1 MKLTAVT
8 EQQNNKDRLNIY
20 IDDSF
25 AFGLPLSV
33 YVDHGLKVGQDL
45 SAEEIEDL
53 KIAGAFHQAYD
64 RALTYLSGRPRS
76 AQEMRTYLRQ
86 RLLYRHPDYQERS
99 SSGELEVFKEE
110 QNRMVEKIV
119 AKLIVSGYINDVDF
133 AKWWIANRR
142 EFKPRGKRLL
152 LLELK
157 TKGISNADIEEAL
170 TTPSETGHF
179 SSERLE
185 YSETEAAKTL
195 ANKYFRKIANLPHA
209 EQKQK
214 LSRYLAGKGFE
225 WDVVSEVVRLVLDDN
240 KGTTD

>member
-110 QNRMVEKIV
+110 QNRMVEKNCRK
-119 AKLIVSGYINDVDF
+119 ANCF
-133 AKWWIANRR
+133 WI
-142 EFKPRGKRLL
+142 
-152 LLELK
+152 
-157 TKGISNADIEEAL
+157 
-170 TTPSETGHF
+170 
-179 SSERLE
+179 
-185 YSETEAAKTL
+185 Y
-195 ANKYFRKIANLPHA
+195 
-209 EQKQK
+209 
-214 LSRYLAGKGFE
+214 
-225 WDVVSEVVRLVLDDN
+225 
-240 KGTTD
+240 